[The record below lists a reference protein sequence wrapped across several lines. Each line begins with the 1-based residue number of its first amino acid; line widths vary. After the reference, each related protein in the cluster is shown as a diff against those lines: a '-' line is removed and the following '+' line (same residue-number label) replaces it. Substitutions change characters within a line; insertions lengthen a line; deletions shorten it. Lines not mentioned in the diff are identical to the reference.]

1 MRKCI
6 GILKISVIRKT
17 IHRFLLKTYS
27 LESLIE
33 PAAWTTMGGGGEV
46 VYHLKNLHPKT
57 LREKKKIFIAVTKK
71 KLVLKPNVTQTSSI
85 QT

>member
-33 PAAWTTMGGGGEV
+33 PAAWTTMGGRGSGLSFEKSTSKNTPRKKTFSLLS
-46 VYHLKNLHPKT
+46 LKKT
-57 LREKKKIFIAVTKK
+57 SFKA
-71 KLVLKPNVTQTSSI
+71 
-85 QT
+85 

>member
-33 PAAWTTMGGGGEV
+33 PAAWTTMGGGGSGLSFEKSTSLNTPRKKKHFHCC
-46 VYHLKNLHPKT
+46 HLKASFDQYPT
-57 LREKKKIFIAVTKK
+57 VGI
-71 KLVLKPNVTQTSSI
+71 
-85 QT
+85 